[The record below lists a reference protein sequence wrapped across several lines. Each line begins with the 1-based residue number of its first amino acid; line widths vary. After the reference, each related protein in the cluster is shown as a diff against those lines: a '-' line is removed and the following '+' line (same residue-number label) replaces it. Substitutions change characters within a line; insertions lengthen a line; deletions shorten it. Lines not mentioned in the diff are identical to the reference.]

1 MAGHLV
7 EFSANFHPLIPRHSP
22 QYGDIPLFCFSRFHD
37 ELVAFRIGDIL
48 LWNVGIVY
56 IILTTMEALL
66 HSFSSW

>member
-1 MAGHLV
+1 
-7 EFSANFHPLIPRHSP
+7 
-22 QYGDIPLFCFSRFHD
+22 
-37 ELVAFRIGDIL
+37 VAFRIGDIL